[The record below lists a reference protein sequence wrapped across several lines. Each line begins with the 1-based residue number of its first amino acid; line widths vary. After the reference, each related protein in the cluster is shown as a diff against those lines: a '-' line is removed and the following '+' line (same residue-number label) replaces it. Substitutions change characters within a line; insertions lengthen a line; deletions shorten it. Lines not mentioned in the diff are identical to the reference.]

1 MINNKIHKRWMKYA
15 YLEALKAYGKNE
27 IPVGAVVIYKNN
39 IIGKGHNLIETLND
53 ATAHA
58 EMIAITAAS
67 ESLGSWRLE
76 NCSLYVTLEPC
87 IMCTGALINSRIKK
101 VIYGLSDEKAGA
113 CDSLYHLG
121 EDSRLNHNFEIIS
134 GVMENKIS
142 KLMDDFFKKLR

>member
-15 YLEALKAYGKNE
+15 YLEALKAYEKNE
-27 IPVGAVVIYKNN
+27 IPVGAVVICKNN

-67 ESLGSWRLE
+67 EFLGSWRLE

-121 EDSRLNHNFEIIS
+121 EDHRLAHNVEIIS
-134 GVMENKIS
+134 GVMEDKIS
-142 KLMDDFFKKLR
+142 KLMDDFFKKMR